1 MTEFTLFGQA
11 EAPAVQT
18 TAVAA
23 EGAPGANTT
32 TSQTGGMSGLFL
44 PIILVVVFL
53 FFISRSNKKQQQKRA
68 EEISRIMKGDRVM
81 VSGGIFGEVVEVKE
95 SSFVVEI
102 APKVNIEIL
111 QSGVTPMPKAAPAED
126 ASKK

>member
-23 EGAPGANTT
+23 EGAPGANTPPA
-32 TSQTGGMSGLFL
+32 GGMSGLLL